1 MGNSIK
7 FIEPHTMIRFGEL
20 AQQACPKV
28 LREDSLARM
37 KTTLQARLQK
47 MWRYKWNVF
56 KAMTTIVTLSKKI

>member
-28 LREDSLARM
+28 LREDSLA
-37 KTTLQARLQK
+37 KLLTQ
-47 MWRYKWNVF
+47 F
-56 KAMTTIVTLSKKI
+56 IVEKLADRSQLERTMNNWTK